1 MFNTIL
7 GLFTG
12 GASPLAGGLLGIAG
26 SIVSSW
32 MNFKNKKLDLEEG
45 DKKRGHELAMRDKD
59 LQFMQAETTAKIEV
73 QKEATLGKIE
83 ELDASAYAEGQKSAG
98 KNMLE
103 GRMLD
108 TLLTIQGWKAYIA
121 FPIAI
126 IISSLFGFVDFLRT
140 FMRPGLTIYH
150 VILTSYVTVMA
161 WNIVQEQEV
170 VLTHDEAT
178 QILVMVINM
187 ILFLTVTCVTW
198 WFSDRMMEKHLI
210 KSMGEGLKN

>member
-83 ELDASAYAEGQKSAG
+83 ELDASAYAEGQKSVG

-108 TLLTIQGWKAYIA
+108 TLLTI
-121 FPIAI
+121 FT
-126 IISSLFGFVDFLRT
+126 R
-140 FMRPGLTIYH
+140 
-150 VILTSYVTVMA
+150 ILA
-161 WNIVQEQEV
+161 
-170 VLTHDEAT
+170 
-178 QILVMVINM
+178 
-187 ILFLTVTCVTW
+187 
-198 WFSDRMMEKHLI
+198 
-210 KSMGEGLKN
+210 